1 MQKQR
6 HWPTQIVPLVF
17 LLLSACKPSQMHAS
31 APTSTLI
38 ATPTVVTQPIPTATP
53 LPTDTPLPPTDTPT
67 ATLLP
72 THTPTAT
79 PLPTHTTLPP
89 TPTPTATADLSG
101 YQASAWM
108 AESNAGLNAWQ
119 AAYGKLTLDGIAVEG
134 AQMYCVVRYPKGDV
148 RWPEEG
154 FAVTDSDGVAQI
166 IFRIGRAQPGC
177 SVNVDV
183 YLIHQEKETRTR
195 TSYTQT

>member
-1 MQKQR
+1 
-6 HWPTQIVPLVF
+6 
-17 LLLSACKPSQMHAS
+17 
-31 APTSTLI
+31 
-38 ATPTVVTQPIPTATP
+38 
-53 LPTDTPLPPTDTPT
+53 
-67 ATLLP
+67 
-72 THTPTAT
+72 
-79 PLPTHTTLPP
+79 
-89 TPTPTATADLSG
+89 
-101 YQASAWM
+101 M
-108 AESNAGLNAWQ
+108 AQSSAGLNAWQ

-134 AQMYCVVRYPKGDV
+134 AQMYCVVRYPEGDV

-166 IFRIGRAQPGC
+166 IFRVGRAQPGC